1 MKILKNIFYSKMKQ
15 TVILI
20 LSVFLFS
27 CKEDRSEVEKVRAEV
42 FVIHDEVMPKMDK
55 LMELREAIT
64 QEITIAD
71 SIIKI
76 SKNETMAVKKSTALS
91 IGQDL
96 DDADREMM
104 DWMQQYKDDS
114 VNTMTKEKAIEYLN
128 FEKKKIIV
136 VRDKMLESINKA
148 QKFTD
153 SNP

>member
-1 MKILKNIFYSKMKQ
+1 MKQ
-15 TVILI
+15 ITILI
-20 LSVFLFS
+20 ISLSTLLFS
-27 CKEDRSEVEKVRAEV
+27 CKEDRSDVEKVRAEV

-55 LMELREAIT
+55 LMELRE
-64 QEITIAD
+64 TISESVAKSD
-71 SIIKI
+71 SILQTNK
-76 SKNETMAVKKSTALS
+76 SEVMAERKSMALS
-91 IGQDL
+91 IGEDL

-128 FEKKKIIV
+128 FEKKKITV